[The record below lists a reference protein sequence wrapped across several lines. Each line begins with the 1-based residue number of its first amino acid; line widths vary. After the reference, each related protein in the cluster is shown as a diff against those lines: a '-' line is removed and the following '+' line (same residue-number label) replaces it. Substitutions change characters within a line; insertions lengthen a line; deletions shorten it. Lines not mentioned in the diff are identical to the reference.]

1 MAEANLVEAT
11 LHRGSL
17 FPGDARLVS
26 AKADW
31 DLNWPLEELDSSNYL
46 IRAGTSVWEGICLG
60 RKDGLRQSLFSNQQK
75 ERNFFLE

>member
-1 MAEANLVEAT
+1 MAKANLVEAT

-31 DLNWPLEELDSSNYL
+31 DL
-46 IRAGTSVWEGICLG
+46 
-60 RKDGLRQSLFSNQQK
+60 K
-75 ERNFFLE
+75 